1 MFLQTNIR
9 SYAKVIQTHADGLR
23 ISEEKL
29 SEADKSE
36 MTLNMM
42 EILDKSGKA

>member
-9 SYAKVIQTHADGLR
+9 SYAKVIQTHGDGLR